1 MAKVSQRQIVAYIDP
16 SDADAE
22 ASFSPGANADQTA
35 YFAQATGGEIT
46 AAVEKVYDGGQKF
59 PEVLCATEDVGDITL
74 TRHYDKERDKAFL
87 AKIRHHVGNVFYTVT
102 FVEMDCDLVDKT
114 NMRQYNN
121 ALLVGLTEPD
131 SDASSGA
138 PASYSLTFSV
148 GPISALSV

>member
-1 MAKVSQRQIVAYIDP
+1 M
-16 SDADAE
+16 
-22 ASFSPGANADQTA
+22 
-35 YFAQATGGEIT
+35 
-46 AAVEKVYDGGQKF
+46 
-59 PEVLCATEDVGDITL
+59 VGL
-74 TRHYDKERDKAFL
+74 GKAFL

-148 GPISALSV
+148 GPISALT